1 MGPAEMEI
9 VSRLVDGVL
18 TQVEIGDESRYRL
31 SDSLK
36 DDTIARVGELCGKFP
51 MW

>member
-18 TQVEIGDESRYRL
+18 TQVEIRDESRYRL
-31 SDSLK
+31 TDSLK
-36 DDTIARVGELCGKFP
+36 DDTTARVRELCAKFP